1 MSPELTMPL
10 RPDVPPDL
18 HPDTMRKLENVL
30 AQPKTIGVSA
40 YAAAREAL
48 KLCYE
53 SFARLND
60 AESAVREVAPR
71 RTHSTKYGKR
81 TELVMDYKA
90 LAAAAERSL
99 ATTTP
104 AIDRRMA
111 ELVGYR
117 DQLMKRVTASLDHPR
132 RTTPEGLGA
141 ATEIR
146 AHVKNAIP
154 DARRFQ
160 FVYDS
165 ITGGDIETVAAVLHG
180 KPFLSGL
187 TDAQIGTLRTYAET
201 VFAPQDNA
209 QLQAVMSAIDRVQ
222 KAGASLLRRYSAVL
236 DKVPADSAQTAI
248 EHLAGG
254 K

>member
-1 MSPELTMPL
+1 MSLELTIPV
-10 RPDVPPDL
+10 RADVPLDL
-18 HPDTMRKLENVL
+18 HPDALRVL
-30 AQPKTIGVSA
+30 QKVLDQPKTIGMSA

-53 SFARLND
+53 GFARLED
-60 AESAVREVAPR
+60 AEHAVREVAPR
-71 RTHSTKYGKR
+71 HTRQTKYGKR
-81 TELVMDYKA
+81 TELVMDYKSLA
-90 LAAAAERSL
+90 VAAEKSLAA
-99 ATTTP
+99 TTP
-104 AIDRRMA
+104 AVDRRMA

-117 DQLMKRVTASLDHPR
+117 DQLEKRVTASLDNPR

-141 ATEIR
+141 AAEIR
-146 AHVKNAIP
+146 SHIKNEVATS
-154 DARRFQ
+154 RRFR

-165 ITGGDIETVAAVLHG
+165 ITNGDIETVAAVLHG

-187 TDAQIGTLRTYAET
+187 TDAEVGNLRTYAAT
-201 VFAPQDNA
+201 IFAPQDNA
-209 QLQAVMSAIDRVQ
+209 QLKAVRSAIDRVQ
-222 KAGASLLRRYSAVL
+222 NAGASLLRRYSAVL